1 VRRHY
6 FEIFF
11 YSHALWA
18 LFAILIIVHYP
29 PFFIY
34 MLPGVLLYVAD
45 RIVRSYIGRKR
56 PAEVISMI
64 KNGDVVRI
72 EMKKEKMKFLSGQ
85 YVFINIP
92 QISKYDWHPFTIS
105 SPPTHLPDSFTIH
118 VKQLGTFTDRVQTDI
133 FPPGSQGWVELQN
146 PQSVQILVDG
156 PYGRP
161 AIVPDDY
168 EIVTLVCGG
177 VGVTPMLSMLQNIYD
192 RMRMKDASL
201 VTQKVYLIWT
211 IKTIHMFELFQYIFT
226 DIKQSEFASCFSLY
240 IHISQGKIEEPGY
253 QIGRPNLNEYFEK
266 IIGEAPSVTR
276 IAVFTC
282 GPDELTND
290 VWDACYFY
298 TNKDRRFEFHHE
310 TFNF

>member
-1 VRRHY
+1 
-6 FEIFF
+6 
-11 YSHALWA
+11 
-18 LFAILIIVHYP
+18 
-29 PFFIY
+29 
-34 MLPGVLLYVAD
+34 
-45 RIVRSYIGRKR
+45 
-56 PAEVISMI
+56 
-64 KNGDVVRI
+64 
-72 EMKKEKMKFLSGQ
+72 MKFLSGQ

-192 RMRMKDASL
+192 RMRMKDANL